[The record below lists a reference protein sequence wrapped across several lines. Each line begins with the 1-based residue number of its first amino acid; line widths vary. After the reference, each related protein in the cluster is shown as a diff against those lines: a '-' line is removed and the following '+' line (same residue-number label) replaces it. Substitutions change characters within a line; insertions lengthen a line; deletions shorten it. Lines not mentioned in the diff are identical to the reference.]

1 MTSNSANGH
10 TSLFLLS
17 LTGQKIPG
25 NTVDVYV
32 GQVGQPDAEMVP
44 FEAVMWCCLW
54 GLARERGRGRKL
66 TTSSAISRTNMTA
79 SEVLNI

>member
-25 NTVDVYV
+25 NTVDVCV

-44 FEAVMWCCLW
+44 FEAVMMCCLW
-54 GLARERGRGRKL
+54 GLARGRGRGRKL
-66 TTSSAISRTNMTA
+66 GGALL
-79 SEVLNI
+79 V